1 MGVMIGYIYS
11 FTFGVFLKD
20 VMNMSVTIRSKNEN
34 VFHTNIWEKEHDHI
48 WILKIFSFTGNIVD
62 WQIHLYIS
70 GHLCPFPMSKKQFCS

>member
-34 VFHTNIWEKEHDHI
+34 VFHTNI
-48 WILKIFSFTGNIVD
+48 
-62 WQIHLYIS
+62 
-70 GHLCPFPMSKKQFCS
+70 